1 MCIRDR
7 NIRVNADLTDCQQYV
22 NFVRVIGGT
31 YNFTFHRNQTY
42 AQVLRDSKNN
52 LWSSSDGRVLGFLSG
67 YTKNA
72 VISIKGNVGEVDNKM
87 WIGVA
92 RSIDEPF
99 NLKNRTENNL
109 IDLDIDGVSKLD
121 DIRIISYKGES
132 INCLLYTSRCV

>member
-1 MCIRDR
+1 MYKR
-7 NIRVNADLTDCQQYV
+7 Q
-22 NFVRVIGGT
+22 
-31 YNFTFHRNQTY
+31 NQTY

-132 INCLLYTSRCV
+132 INDNVINISGRTSAKKLPKEFLMNNNSAKVIK